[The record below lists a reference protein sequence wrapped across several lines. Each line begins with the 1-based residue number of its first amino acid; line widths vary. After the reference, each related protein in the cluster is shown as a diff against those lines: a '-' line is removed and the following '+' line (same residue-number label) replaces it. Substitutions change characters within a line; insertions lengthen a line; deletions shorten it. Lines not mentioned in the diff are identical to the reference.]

1 MRDRGRGLGEP
12 EVSYYLLDGEP
23 VLLDVE
29 RGPLT
34 ASGQR
39 VDCVAWMN
47 RAVSVGR
54 EEYLHAI
61 LAAAEAAR
69 AATRVDP

>member
-1 MRDRGRGLGEP
+1 MRDRRDLGEAD
-12 EVSYYLLDGEP
+12 VSYYLLDGEP
-23 VLLDVE
+23 VLLDAD

-39 VDCVAWMN
+39 VDCVAWMD

-54 EEYLHAI
+54 DEYLAAI
-61 LAAAEAAR
+61 LGAGGDPAR
-69 AATRVDP
+69 ADRR